1 MFINV
6 HPKPDKERT
15 EQPFGCFVFLCL
27 KRQKMK
33 HDLAIITMDGKYLKT
48 TVDGYNINDSWLCYW
63 TNNPY
68 SEIMINKDSIFR
80 LEIRKSII

>member
-1 MFINV
+1 
-6 HPKPDKERT
+6 
-15 EQPFGCFVFLCL
+15 
-27 KRQKMK
+27 MK

-48 TVDGYNINDSWLCYW
+48 TVDGYSINDSWLCYW

-68 SEIMINKDSIFR
+68 LEIMINKDSIFR